1 MTVTSLERARMIL
14 TTLNYGLRIKEFNVE
29 QNIEWMNQ
37 EDILQTMRKV
47 NVVGR
52 GMDKGKVLR
61 PTLDALVGKFHYLER
76 REPELKT
83 QSRWEYR
90 ITDKGK
96 IWLQQQQDMASIM
109 KNV

>member
-37 EDILQTMRKV
+37 EDILQTMRTV
-47 NVVGR
+47 IGS

-61 PTLDALVGKFHYLER
+61 SALDNLSKLGYLER
-76 REPELKT
+76 REPERKT

>member
-29 QNIEWMNQ
+29 KNIEWLNQ
-37 EDILQTMRKV
+37 EDILQTMR

-52 GMDKGKVLR
+52 GMDKGKTLR
-61 PTLDALVGKFHYLER
+61 SALDNLSKLGYLER
-76 REPELKT
+76 REPEIKT

-96 IWLQQQQDMASIM
+96 VFLKQQQDMASIM
-109 KNV
+109 ENV

>member
-1 MTVTSLERARMIL
+1 MTVTPHERARMIL
-14 TTLNYGLRIKEFNVE
+14 TTVKYGLRIKEFNIE
-29 QNIEWMNQ
+29 KNIEWMNQ

-90 ITDKGK
+90 ITDRGK
-96 IWLQQQQDMASIM
+96 QWLQDYNNLASVM
-109 KNV
+109 KDI